1 MQQALNLYP
10 ESQEKRK
17 ERQTHF
23 AESALAWSSGTGNF
37 LSRYFIYDNY
47 NVPRYIPS
55 LPNLLYILGS
65 AASLISMQ
73 F

>member
-1 MQQALNLYP
+1 MQRAVKLYP
-10 ESQEKRK
+10 ESQERW
-17 ERQTHF
+17 RRTHF

-37 LSRYFIYDNY
+37 MSRYFIYDNY